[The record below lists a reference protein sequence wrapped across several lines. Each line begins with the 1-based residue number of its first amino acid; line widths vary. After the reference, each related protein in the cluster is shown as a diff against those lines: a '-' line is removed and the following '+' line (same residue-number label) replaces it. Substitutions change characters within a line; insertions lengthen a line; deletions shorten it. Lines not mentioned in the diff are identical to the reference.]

1 MNDQGFDIVVVGNVG
16 IDTAVYLPGADIDFD
31 VESSFCENLDPGRAG
46 KRLCCSG
53 VCRGARKPA
62 FIGYVDDDHNG
73 RFMCETPARDGID
86 TSIRFVAPWGSSRS
100 INFIYRHKWRRDLR
114 DSKDTCTFNSTWN
127 SANPYWPRKGLSTL
141 AFPEA
146 SSASLITP
154 EYLEQHYQ
162 MRRF

>member
-31 VESSFCENLDPGRAG
+31 VESNFCENLDPGRAG

-73 RFMCETPARDGID
+73 RFMCETPARDGIN
-86 TSIRFVAPWGSSRS
+86 TSIRFVAPWGVVAAS
-100 INFIYRHKWRRDLR
+100 ISYT
-114 DSKDTCTFNSTWN
+114 DTSGAEISAIARTHAPSTR
-127 SANPYWPRKGLSTL
+127 PGTL
-141 AFPEA
+141 QIRIGRGRACP
-146 SSASLITP
+146 L
-154 EYLEQHYQ
+154 
-162 MRRF
+162 